1 MSRRNLGIV
10 VGGAGAILVLIA
22 ALADMIGIGDAT
34 EFGLRQIWGVIGGVV
49 AIVAGGW
56 RPASHGYDGADRR

>member
-1 MSRRNLGIV
+1 V

-34 EFGLRQIWGVIGGVV
+34 EFGLQQIWGVIGGVV
-49 AIVAGGW
+49 AMVAGGLAA
-56 RPASHGYDGADRR
+56 RGPRL